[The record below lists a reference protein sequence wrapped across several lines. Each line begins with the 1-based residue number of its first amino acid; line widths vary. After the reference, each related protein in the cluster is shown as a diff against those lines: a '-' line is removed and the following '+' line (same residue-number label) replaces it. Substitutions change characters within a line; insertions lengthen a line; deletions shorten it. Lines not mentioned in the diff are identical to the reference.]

1 MIGDNKLGALN
12 QILDFS
18 ESLPL
23 LLARLVLI
31 NNTREWRMRERVM
44 DVQQVPMEECKD
56 CSVCSSIN
64 LLLVI
69 VIRY

>member
-31 NNTREWRMRERVM
+31 NNAREMESEKKRESNGRPASTQAKIKNQQT
-44 DVQQVPMEECKD
+44 VQ
-56 CSVCSSIN
+56 
-64 LLLVI
+64 
-69 VIRY
+69 